1 MHCFLVE
8 NEKPIGYMLTSST
21 IQEAEATIQ
30 DDEDDY
36 KAGEWVL
43 VQYEGKY
50 YPGEV
55 VGNEGDS
62 YCVNVMIPAGKNWR
76 WPQNPD
82 QILYE
87 KENIVKKLGL
97 PRISERICLGGNYF
111 EETADELVTDKL
123 DWLSKS
129 GVSYEKAYLY
139 WKETVEVRNKQ
150 FQGHN
155 LEIYQYFDKYPL
167 LKKNTGSKLMKT

>member
-1 MHCFLVE
+1 
-8 NEKPIGYMLTSST
+8 MLTSST

-55 VGNEGDS
+55 MGKEGDS

-76 WPQNPD
+76 WPQNHF

-97 PRISERICLGGNYF
+97 PLVVNSRNHFCFDVTISVLKP
-111 EETADELVTDKL
+111 VL
-123 DWLSKS
+123 DM
-129 GVSYEKAYLY
+129 Y
-139 WKETVEVRNKQ
+139 
-150 FQGHN
+150 
-155 LEIYQYFDKYPL
+155 
-167 LKKNTGSKLMKT
+167 